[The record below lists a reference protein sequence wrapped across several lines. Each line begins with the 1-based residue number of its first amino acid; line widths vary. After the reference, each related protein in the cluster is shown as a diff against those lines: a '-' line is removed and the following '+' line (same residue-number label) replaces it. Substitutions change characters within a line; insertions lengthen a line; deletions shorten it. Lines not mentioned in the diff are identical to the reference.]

1 MAAVSSPNWLSGMIL
16 AEILPATSLQFSS
29 FPEILWPTEYSLSMN
44 SFFCAKQLRVVS
56 VACNKKPKKD
66 TARNDI
72 RRFLHRCKFETHYLN
87 SDNSPTCVSS
97 PLLSSPELIYPKQ
110 INTQTPNAFLT
121 SPLGCLKTYK
131 IVPTEFLTF
140 PQNLFLC
147 QISTSKGRVNGTLP

>member
-87 SDNSPTCVSS
+87 SDNSPTRVSS
-97 PLLSSPELIYPKQ
+97 PLLSSPEPIYPKQ
-110 INTQTPNAFLT
+110 INKHTNSKCLLDISTWMSQRPTRLYQQNSWL
-121 SPLGCLKTYK
+121 SPKTY
-131 IVPTEFLTF
+131 FSARF
-140 PQNLFLC
+140 PPP
-147 QISTSKGRVNGTLP
+147 REE